1 MTKAEVM
8 ARKEKESERE
18 EVIQVDF
25 EKDISI
31 NKYKLDEECLSH
43 SSIYFRYSSMQ
54 ADAKT
59 RVSKV
64 KDNLELVEA
73 ERNLAIRK
81 AFSESGDKVKV
92 TEAMINS
99 ALITDKEVIQAKN
112 QVREA
117 EDIYA
122 KLSVAVQAFEHRKS
136 ELDNLVKLYCS
147 GYYSVPESS
156 PESKKNINEQTS
168 KAVRKNLN
176 KK

>member
-1 MTKAEVM
+1 MKKSEYQAQ
-8 ARKEKESERE
+8 KEKESENE
-18 EVIQVDF
+18 VDF

-43 SSIYFRYSSMQ
+43 SSLYFRYSSMQ

-59 RVSKV
+59 RVSKA

-81 AFSESGDKVKV
+81 TLSESGTKV
-92 TEAMINS
+92 TEAMITS
-99 ALITDKEVIQAKN
+99 ALIVDKKVIEAKN

-117 EDIYA
+117 EDIFM

-147 GYYSVPESS
+147 GYYSVPNSGS
-156 PESKKNINEQTS
+156 DVKKDINEQTS
-168 KAVRKNLN
+168 SAVRRNLN

>member
-1 MTKAEVM
+1 MTKAEYQ
-8 ARKEKESERE
+8 AQKEKESENE
-18 EVIQVDF
+18 VDF

-43 SSIYFRYSSMQ
+43 SSLYFRYSSMQ

-59 RVSKV
+59 RVSKA

-81 AFSESGDKVKV
+81 SFADSGVKV
-92 TEAMINS
+92 TEAMITS
-99 ALITDKEVIQAKN
+99 ALIQDKKVIEAKN

-117 EDIYA
+117 EDTFM

-147 GYYSVPESS
+147 GYYSVPNSS
-156 PESKKNINEQTS
+156 SEVKKTINEQTAN
-168 KAVRKNLN
+168 AVRKNLN
-176 KK
+176 K

>member
-8 ARKEKESERE
+8 AKKEKESE
-18 EVIQVDF
+18 VIDF

-31 NKYKLDEECLSH
+31 NKFKLDEECISH
-43 SSIYFRYSSMQ
+43 SSLYFRYSSMQ

-59 RVSKV
+59 RLSKA

-73 ERNLAIRK
+73 ERNMAIRK
-81 AFSESGDKVKV
+81 SLSDSGAKI

-99 ALITDKEVIQAKN
+99 ALITDEEVIEAKTK
-112 QVREA
+112 VREA
-117 EDIYA
+117 EDIFA

-147 GYYSVPESS
+147 GYYSVPSSS
-156 PESKKNINEQTS
+156 PEANKNINEQTS
-168 KAVRKNLN
+168 NAVRKNLN

>member
-1 MTKAEVM
+1 MKKSEVM
-8 ARKEKESERE
+8 AQRQKESE
-18 EVIQVDF
+18 EVIDF

-43 SSIYFRYSSMQ
+43 SSLYFRYSSMQ

-59 RVSKV
+59 RVSKA

-81 AFSESGDKVKV
+81 SLADSGAKV

-99 ALITDKEVIQAKN
+99 SLITDEEVIQAK
-112 QVREA
+112 QKVREA
-117 EDIYA
+117 EDIFM

-156 PESKKNINEQTS
+156 PEAKKNINEQTS
-168 KAVRKNLN
+168 NAVRKNLN

>member
-1 MTKAEVM
+1 MTKAEYQ
-8 ARKEKESERE
+8 AQKEKESENE
-18 EVIQVDF
+18 VDF

-43 SSIYFRYSSMQ
+43 SSLYFRYSSMQ

-59 RVSKV
+59 RVSKA

-81 AFSESGDKVKV
+81 TLSESGTKV
-92 TEAMINS
+92 TEAMITS
-99 ALITDKEVIQAKN
+99 ALIVDKEVIEAKN

-117 EDIYA
+117 EDVFM

-147 GYYSVPESS
+147 GYYSVPNSGS
-156 PESKKNINEQTS
+156 DVKKDINEQTS
-168 KAVRKNLN
+168 NAVRRNLN

>member
-1 MTKAEVM
+1 MKKSEYQTQ
-8 ARKEKESERE
+8 KEKESENE
-18 EVIQVDF
+18 VDF

-43 SSIYFRYSSMQ
+43 SSLYFRYSSMQ

-59 RVSKV
+59 RVSKA

-81 AFSESGDKVKV
+81 TLSESGTKV
-92 TEAMINS
+92 TEAMITS
-99 ALITDKEVIQAKN
+99 ALIVDKEVIEAKN

-117 EDIYA
+117 EDVFM

-147 GYYSVPESS
+147 GYYSVPNSGS
-156 PESKKNINEQTS
+156 NVKKDINEQTS
-168 KAVRKNLN
+168 SAVRRNLN

>member
-1 MTKAEVM
+1 MTKAEYQ
-8 ARKEKESERE
+8 AQKEKESENE
-18 EVIQVDF
+18 VDF

-43 SSIYFRYSSMQ
+43 SSLYFRYSSMQ

-59 RVSKV
+59 RVSKA

-81 AFSESGDKVKV
+81 TLADSGAKV
-92 TEAMINS
+92 TEAMVTS
-99 ALITDKEVIQAKN
+99 ALIIDKEVIEAKN
-112 QVREA
+112 QVRET
-117 EDIYA
+117 EDIFM

-147 GYYSVPESS
+147 GYYSVPSS
-156 PESKKNINEQTS
+156 GSDVKKDINEQTS
-168 KAVRKNLN
+168 SAVRRNLN

>member
-1 MTKAEVM
+1 MTKAEYQ
-8 ARKEKESERE
+8 AQKEKESENE
-18 EVIQVDF
+18 VDF

-43 SSIYFRYSSMQ
+43 SSLYFRYSSMQ

-59 RVSKV
+59 RVSKA

-81 AFSESGDKVKV
+81 TLSESGTKV
-92 TEAMINS
+92 TEAMITS
-99 ALITDKEVIQAKN
+99 ALIVDKGVIEAKN

-117 EDIYA
+117 EDVFM

-147 GYYSVPESS
+147 GYYSVPNSGS
-156 PESKKNINEQTS
+156 DVKKDINEQTS
-168 KAVRKNLN
+168 SAVRRNLN

>member
-1 MTKAEVM
+1 MKKSEYQAQ
-8 ARKEKESERE
+8 KEKESENE
-18 EVIQVDF
+18 VDF

-43 SSIYFRYSSMQ
+43 SSLYFRYSSMQ

-59 RVSKV
+59 RVSKA

-81 AFSESGDKVKV
+81 TLSESGTKV
-92 TEAMINS
+92 TEAMITS
-99 ALITDKEVIQAKN
+99 ALIVDKEVIEAKN

-117 EDIYA
+117 EDFFM
-122 KLSVAVQAFEHRKS
+122 KLSVAVQAFEHRKA

-147 GYYSVPESS
+147 GYYSVPNSGS
-156 PESKKNINEQTS
+156 DVKKDVNEQTS
-168 KAVRKNLN
+168 SAVRRNLN

>member
-8 ARKEKESERE
+8 AQKEKESE
-18 EVIQVDF
+18 EVVHVDF

-31 NKYKLDEECLSH
+31 NNYKLDEECLSH
-43 SSIYFRYSSMQ
+43 SSLYFRYSSMQ

-59 RVSKV
+59 RVSKA

-81 AFSESGDKVKV
+81 ALSESGDKVKV

-99 ALITDKEVIQAKN
+99 ALIIDKEVIQAKN

-117 EDIYA
+117 EDIFM

-147 GYYSVPESS
+147 GYYSVPNSS
-156 PESKKNINEQTS
+156 SETKKNINEQTS
-168 KAVRKNLN
+168 NAVRKNLN

>member
-1 MTKAEVM
+1 MTKAEYQ
-8 ARKEKESERE
+8 AQKEKKSENE
-18 EVIQVDF
+18 VDF

-43 SSIYFRYSSMQ
+43 SSLYFRYSSMQ

-59 RVSKV
+59 RVSKT

-81 AFSESGDKVKV
+81 TLSESGTKV
-92 TEAMINS
+92 TEAMITS
-99 ALITDKEVIQAKN
+99 ALIVDKEVIEAKN

-117 EDIYA
+117 EDVFM

-147 GYYSVPESS
+147 GYYSIPNSGSDV
-156 PESKKNINEQTS
+156 KKDINEQTS
-168 KAVRKNLN
+168 NTVRKNLN

>member
-1 MTKAEVM
+1 MTKAEYQ
-8 ARKEKESERE
+8 AQKEKESENE
-18 EVIQVDF
+18 VDF

-43 SSIYFRYSSMQ
+43 SSLYFRYSSMQ

-59 RVSKV
+59 RVSKA

-81 AFSESGDKVKV
+81 TLSESGTKV
-92 TEAMINS
+92 TEAMITS
-99 ALITDKEVIQAKN
+99 ALIVDKEVIEAKN

-117 EDIYA
+117 EDVFM

-147 GYYSVPESS
+147 GYYSVPNSGS
-156 PESKKNINEQTS
+156 DVKKDINEQTS
-168 KAVRKNLN
+168 NAVRKNLN